1 MCSLSD
7 RLAESS
13 KQTRDYTFETTLL
26 QVSRGKEQF
35 LAGVNENGVPFPALV
50 APGSLAGVW
59 SGTAPQALQ
68 AFNTIDVFVI
78 QATTNTLCAH
88 FISLLST
95 LSLLARSVKW

>member
-1 MCSLSD
+1 MLQLFIFVVVLLGWPGISSGGQSIL
-7 RLAESS
+7 LAVSQNHFAAE
-13 KQTRDYTFETTLL
+13 QVVGTLIM
-26 QVSRGKEQF
+26 K
-35 LAGVNENGVPFPALV
+35 ALV